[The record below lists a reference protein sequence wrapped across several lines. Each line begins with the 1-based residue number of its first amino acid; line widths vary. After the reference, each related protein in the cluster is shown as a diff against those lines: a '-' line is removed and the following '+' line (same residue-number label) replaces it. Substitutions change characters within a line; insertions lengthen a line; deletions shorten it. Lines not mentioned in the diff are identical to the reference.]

1 MNRKFKHQPPE
12 GYKQV
17 KSHPAI
23 FVDTQGNF
31 FNTRT
36 GHTSKGYC
44 YPKNI
49 AVFTY
54 YQGAGNYGSISVAR
68 TIADLFLPIPEE
80 LRKPFA
86 LTRAIGFIDGDF
98 KNVKLENLKWTRSKN
113 CKRLKVTDLK
123 TGMATIY
130 ESVTEA
136 HKAVSPLSTYDSFRL
151 LVSKEIAPRKKLS
164 FEFVK

>member
-12 GYKQV
+12 GYLQV
-17 KSHPAI
+17 KNHPAI
-23 FVDTQGNF
+23 FVDSQGNF

-36 GHTSKGYC
+36 GHNSKGYC
-44 YPKNI
+44 YPNNI

-54 YQGAGNYGSISVAR
+54 YQGNENYGSISVAR
-68 TIADLFLPIPEE
+68 TIADLFLPVPAEFS
-80 LRKPFA
+80 KPIR
-86 LTRAIGFIDGDF
+86 LTRAVGFIDGDF
-98 KNVKLENLKWTRSKN
+98 KNVKVENLKWTRSKN

-123 TGMATIY
+123 TGIATVY

-136 HKAVSPLSTYDSFRL
+136 HMAISPLSTYDSFRL

-164 FEFVK
+164 FEYL